1 VGGETRA
8 LKALEALWALRGE
21 QFSAFSAFSAS
32 SASAVG
38 TLNALS
44 RGAELPREVTVVRIP
59 TLSFIIAA
67 LLAAP
72 GASAQFTGLVTPP
85 PRPAAPV
92 EMIAAAGAVDADTTA
107 AARMTDMKAW
117 VDSAA
122 VAVAA
127 QAPQDTATPPPV
139 VIETPAAAEPAP
151 QQEVTAF
158 QEGAP
163 APNTAT
169 VLPALLLLG
178 AGLVAGGAALR
189 RR

>member
-1 VGGETRA
+1 M
-8 LKALEALWALRGE
+8 
-21 QFSAFSAFSAS
+21 
-32 SASAVG
+32 
-38 TLNALS
+38 
-44 RGAELPREVTVVRIP
+44 RIP
-59 TLSFIIAA
+59 TLSFITAA
-67 LLAAP
+67 LLAVPA
-72 GASAQFTGLVTPP
+72 ASAQFTGLVTPP
-85 PRPAAPV
+85 PRPAPPV
-92 EMIAAAGAVDADTTA
+92 EMIAEAGAVATDTTA

-127 QAPQDTATPPPV
+127 QAPQDTATPPV

-151 QQEVTAF
+151 QQDVTAF

>member
-1 VGGETRA
+1 M
-8 LKALEALWALRGE
+8 
-21 QFSAFSAFSAS
+21 
-32 SASAVG
+32 
-38 TLNALS
+38 
-44 RGAELPREVTVVRIP
+44 RIP
-59 TLSFIIAA
+59 TLSFIAAA
-67 LLAAP
+67 LLAVPA
-72 GASAQFTGLVTPP
+72 ASAQFTGLVTPP
-85 PRPAAPV
+85 PRPAPPV
-92 EMIAAAGAVDADTTA
+92 EIIAAGGAVAADTTA

-127 QAPQDTATPPPV
+127 QAPQDTATPPV
-139 VIETPAAAEPAP
+139 VIETPAAADPAP

-158 QEGAP
+158 QEGTP

-178 AGLVAGGAALR
+178 AGLIAGGAALR

>member
-1 VGGETRA
+1 M
-8 LKALEALWALRGE
+8 
-21 QFSAFSAFSAS
+21 
-32 SASAVG
+32 
-38 TLNALS
+38 
-44 RGAELPREVTVVRIP
+44 RIP
-59 TLSFIIAA
+59 TLSFIVVA
-67 LLAAP
+67 LVAAP
-72 GASAQFTGLVTPP
+72 SASAQFTGLVTPP
-85 PRPAAPV
+85 PRPAPPV
-92 EMIAAAGAVDADTTA
+92 EMIAEAGAVAADTTA
-107 AARMTDMKAW
+107 AARMSDMKAW

-127 QAPQDTATPPPV
+127 QAPQDTVTPPV

-169 VLPALLLLG
+169 ALPALLLLG
-178 AGLVAGGAALR
+178 AGLIAGGAALR

>member
-1 VGGETRA
+1 M
-8 LKALEALWALRGE
+8 
-21 QFSAFSAFSAS
+21 
-32 SASAVG
+32 
-38 TLNALS
+38 
-44 RGAELPREVTVVRIP
+44 RIP
-59 TLSFIIAA
+59 TLSFILAA

-92 EMIAAAGAVDADTTA
+92 ELVASAGDVSADTTV
-107 AARMTDMKAW
+107 ARRMSDMKAW

-127 QAPQDTATPPPV
+127 QAPQDTTTPPV
-139 VIETPAAAEPAP
+139 VVENAPAVVPPPP
-151 QQEVTAF
+151 QEEVSAF
-158 QEGAP
+158 REGAP
-163 APNTAT
+163 APDTAT
-169 VLPALLLLG
+169 LLPALLLLG

>member
-1 VGGETRA
+1 
-8 LKALEALWALRGE
+8 
-21 QFSAFSAFSAS
+21 
-32 SASAVG
+32 
-38 TLNALS
+38 
-44 RGAELPREVTVVRIP
+44 VRIP
-59 TLSFIIAA
+59 TLSFIVAA

-72 GASAQFTGLVTPP
+72 SASAQFTGLVTPP
-85 PRPAAPV
+85 PRPAPPV
-92 EMIAAAGAVDADTTA
+92 EIIARAGAVADTNAT
-107 AARMTDMKAW
+107 ARMSDMKAW

-127 QAPQDTATPPPV
+127 QAPQDTVTPPV

-163 APNTAT
+163 APDTAT
-169 VLPALLLLG
+169 PLPALLLLG
-178 AGLVAGGAALR
+178 VGLVAGGAALR